1 MKGRGVFYHIVMSIL
16 DVIGVVLLAIVAI
29 VLAYNILFS
38 LVAWFIR
45 SSQRTAYKKE
55 DMVLIRM
62 LVPKEDEKAPTKG
75 PIVMEQ
81 IFNTLYGTKR
91 SLSFIDRLRGKA
103 QPRMSFEIAHIE
115 GQIFF
120 YAYVPK
126 AFQKLMEGQ
135 IYAQYPEVEME
146 IVEDHI
152 GMALDPVEVK
162 EDKGLMEKVQG
173 PRAKGQTLSTEVLGE
188 EAFAFQGVNTGE
200 VAIAELG
207 LIEPFIWPFKT
218 YDFFVDKDDKTQ
230 VDTLSSL
237 TSAMSKLNNEA
248 DQAWF
253 QVVIRPAESSWQ
265 KYTREV
271 YDMLKEGYFNRWA
284 WSKGSIISWYPVPHW
299 WHHWLV
305 KVPLTFMMKILW
317 RMFGLFKPLEGG
329 TLVEKQEVGFSVWE
343 IPARKVSKIGFQ
355 ASVRVGYMTRSGDM
369 PGAKLKVREMAS
381 SFNQFHWPEVNG
393 LGIKKFADTTSTAGR
408 KLYERMQ
415 YRLIEEPHILT
426 VDELATIY
434 HLPMWNLETPN
445 IAWVRAKRLEPPA
458 NLPQP
463 KDFDDLTLLGK
474 TNFRGEEKDFGIK
487 IGDRRRHMYI
497 IGKTGMGKSTVLEN
511 MIYDDIQK
519 GRGVA
524 IVDPHGELADKVTA
538 MIPPHRINDVVIFD
552 PSDSDH
558 PVSFNMLEVKTPE
571 HRPLVASGLVGV
583 FKKMY
588 ADSWGPRLEYILRNC
603 ILALTEYEGATL
615 LGIPRMLVDPVYREK
630 VVEKITDPVVRAFWV
645 DEFANMSDKL
655 RTEAISPIQ
664 NKVGQFLSSPI
675 IRNILGQAKSSI
687 DIRFAMDTKKI
698 FIVNL
703 SKGKIGE
710 DNSSLLGSMLI
721 TKFQLDAMS
730 RADIDADEREDFY
743 LYVDEFQNFATDSFA
758 TILSEARKYKL
769 NLVMAN
775 QYVQQMEED
784 VMYAVFGN
792 VGTLISFQV
801 GFDDAEYFSK
811 QFAEVVMPPDIISMP
826 KYTTYIRLLVDN
838 MPTPVFSA
846 MMSPPV
852 DVDMNS
858 DTRKKVLQASRERYG
873 KQRLLVE
880 DKIKRWSTS
889 IAAPEMKK
897 AMIAAAAGSGGAGVR
912 WRYDRNKKEF
922 EELLKSAGKKF
933 QTLER
938 AQFEKYDVKD
948 AVNEMVYQVPA
959 ERLLIHSRID
969 TQGKSFNRKENNI
982 MIYKYDEKDLKKQ
995 ELVAEVNKAPGWQ
1008 LGVNKAI
1015 GGGFR
1020 SPKNQEEMEGAFKKE
1035 GFEFEVVERKDFEKY
1050 GLEKALNELVY
1061 KIQVKGQESRDKEKG
1076 NPSTPQQ
1083 NGGASPLKSGELGV
1097 TQEFVV
1103 VSALDPQGGCFT
1115 RNPDQ
1120 FIRIGQVVNKKFD
1133 QKIEVKKSLEWIE
1146 ELEGKLKGLK

>member
-1 MKGRGVFYHIVMSIL
+1 MSVLDVLGIVMLSMM
-16 DVIGVVLLAIVAI
+16 AI
-29 VLAYNILFS
+29 VLTYNLLFWLISVWIRRAQRKNALADEMIL
-38 LVAWFIR
+38 V
-45 SSQRTAYKKE
+45 
-55 DMVLIRM
+55 RM

-91 SLSFIDRLRGKA
+91 SLSFFDRLRGA
-103 QPRMSFEIAHIE
+103 SQPRMSFEIAHLD

-120 YAYVPK
+120 YFSVPK
-126 AFQKLMEGQ
+126 TFQKLMEGQ

-146 IVEDHI
+146 VVGDHI
-152 GMALDPVEVK
+152 RSALQDAEIRNPNDETRNNAQTS
-162 EDKGLMEKVQG
+162 DSKVLVAQDASDFDIG
-173 PRAKGQTLSTEVLGE
+173 ASGFRSVGTGQ
-188 EAFAFQGVNTGE
+188 
-200 VAIAELG
+200 VAIAEMG

-230 VDTLSSL
+230 VDTLSAL
-237 TSAMSKLNNEA
+237 TSAMSKLNHDA

-253 QVVIRPAESSWQ
+253 QLVISPAEGSWQ
-265 KYTREV
+265 KYSSQV
-271 YDMLKEGYFNRWA
+271 YGMLKEGYFNRWS
-284 WSKGSIISWYPVPHW
+284 WILSFMIRWYPVTNW
-299 WHHWLV
+299 WHHWFV
-305 KVPLTFMMKILW
+305 KVPVTFLMKLVW
-317 RMFGLFKPLEGG
+317 RIFGLLRPIEGG
-329 TLVEKQEVGFSVWE
+329 SVVEKQEVGFSKWD
-343 IPARKVSKIGFQ
+343 IPARKMSKIGFK
-355 ASVRVGYMTRSGDM
+355 ASVRVGYMTRSGDL

-393 LGIKKFADTTSTAGR
+393 LGIQQYADTTSRAG
-408 KLYERMQ
+408 KLLYQRMQ
-415 YRLIEEPHILT
+415 YRLNDEPHLMT

-445 IAWVRAKRLEPPA
+445 VAWVRAKRLEPPS
-458 NLPQP
+458 NLPTP
-463 KDFDDLTLLGK
+463 RDHDDLTLLGK
-474 TNFRGEEKDFGIK
+474 TNFRGVQKDFGIK
-487 IGDRRRHMYI
+487 LGDRRRHMYI

-524 IVDPHGELADKVTA
+524 VVDPHGELADKVTA
-538 MIPPHRINDVVIFD
+538 MIPPHRINDAVIFD
-552 PSDSDH
+552 PSDVDH
-558 PVSFNMLEVKTPE
+558 PVSFNMLEVKSPE

-615 LGIPRMLVDPVYREK
+615 LGIPRMLVDPIYREK

-664 NKVGQFLSSPI
+664 NKVGQFLSSPV
-675 IRNILGQAKSSI
+675 IRNILGQVKSSI

-698 FIVNL
+698 FVVNL

-730 RADIDADEREDFY
+730 RADVDADEREDFY

-775 QYVQQMEED
+775 QYVQQMEEE

-846 MMSPPV
+846 IMSPPV
-852 DVDMNS
+852 EVDMKS
-858 DTRKKVLQASRERYG
+858 ELRKKVLKASQERYG
-873 KQRLLVE
+873 KKRLEVE

-889 IAAPEMKK
+889 LEAPETKK
-897 AMIAAAAGSGGAGVR
+897 AMLAAQAGSGGAGVR

-922 EELLKSAGKKF
+922 EELLKSAGKKAEL
-933 QTLER
+933 LER
-938 AQFEKYDVKD
+938 ADFEAYGITD
-948 AVNEMVYQVPA
+948 AVNECVYHIPA
-959 ERLLIHSRID
+959 ERLILYARID

-982 MIYKYDEKDLKKQ
+982 MITRYEEKDQKKQ
-995 ELVAEVNKAPGWQ
+995 ELVAEVPKAPGWQ

-1020 SPKNQEEMEGAFKKE
+1020 SPKNQEEMEGVFKKA
-1035 GFEFEVVERKDFEKY
+1035 GFEYELVDRKDFEEY

-1061 KIQVKGQESRDKEKG
+1061 KLTSKG
-1076 NPSTPQQ
+1076 NPSPSQQ
-1083 NGGASPLKSGELGV
+1083 NGEGSPLKSGESLPSQYIV
-1097 TQEFVV
+1097 I
-1103 VSALDPQGGCFT
+1103 SALDPQGGCFT
-1115 RNPDQ
+1115 RNPEQ
-1120 FIRIGQVVNKKFD
+1120 IIQIGVSSNKKFD
-1133 QKIEVKKSLEWIE
+1133 QKAEVKKSLEWIA
-1146 ELEGKLKGLK
+1146 ELKAKLEKLG